1 MTTFAIFSLAV
12 YLAGVWISYIVLKD
26 LCRLKKVH
34 LLAIGSW
41 FTFICYL
48 IACSYNDF
56 EDKN

>member
-1 MTTFAIFSLAV
+1 MTVLAAFWLAA
-12 YLAGVWISYIVLKD
+12 YLAGVWISYVVLKD
-26 LCRLKKVH
+26 LCKLRKAR

-56 EDKN
+56 DKQ

>member
-12 YLAGVWISYIVLKD
+12 YLAGVWISYIALED
-26 LCRLKKVH
+26 LCRLKKVR

-56 EDKN
+56 DKQ